1 MSDAAPPRTAGP
13 GPRTAGEMLTLARDF
28 LARKGLPEARLEAE
42 LLVAH
47 ALGRDRLGLFLALDE
62 PVERAEVDRAREL
75 LVRRAAREPVA
86 YLTGRREFY
95 GRPFQ
100 VGPGVLVPRPETELL
115 VDRAR
120 AWCDRGPAAELS
132 GWPAVGDF
140 GTGSGCLAV
149 TLALEL
155 PGARVVAVDV
165 SPEALEYARSNA
177 DALGAAVELLQ
188 GDDVAPLRR
197 AHPGGLDLL
206 VSNPP
211 YVDPRER
218 DALDPDVRDHEPA
231 VALFAPPGDGEHWV
245 RRLLDEGLALL
256 RPGGLLLVEL
266 GAGQAPRV
274 RALLAER
281 GLRGELHRDLGGVE
295 RVLAVERDPQEP
307 AKPASS
313 SRSASSS
320 SLKKTATS

>member
-140 GTGSGCLAV
+140 GTGSGLSLIHISEP
-149 TLALEL
+149 T
-155 PGARVVAVDV
+155 R
-165 SPEALEYARSNA
+165 
-177 DALGAAVELLQ
+177 
-188 GDDVAPLRR
+188 
-197 AHPGGLDLL
+197 
-206 VSNPP
+206 P
-211 YVDPRER
+211 Y
-218 DALDPDVRDHEPA
+218 
-231 VALFAPPGDGEHWV
+231 
-245 RRLLDEGLALL
+245 
-256 RPGGLLLVEL
+256 
-266 GAGQAPRV
+266 
-274 RALLAER
+274 
-281 GLRGELHRDLGGVE
+281 
-295 RVLAVERDPQEP
+295 
-307 AKPASS
+307 
-313 SRSASSS
+313 
-320 SLKKTATS
+320 